1 MKRILSLLFIAIGV
15 VTLNAQ
21 DMTAKV
27 PMDPAVKIGK
37 LSNGLTYYVRS
48 NPKPENKVELRLA
61 IKAGSIL
68 EDEDQLGLAHFMEH
82 MNFNGTKSFEKNELV
97 DYLQS
102 LGVKFGADLNA
113 YTSFDETVYILPIPS
128 EDEEVLNQGFQILS
142 EWASATLL
150 KGKDIDEE
158 RGVVLEE
165 LRLRQGAN
173 DRMLQKNLPV
183 IAYKSKYADRL
194 PIGTKENLETFKH
207 ESLRRFFKDWY
218 RPDLMAVIAVG
229 DVDAAVLEAK
239 IKKYFGGI
247 KPVKNPRERPEFY
260 MENHEET
267 LISIATDK
275 EASFTQVQVAFKDKG
290 NTEITETVEDY
301 KASIIQRLFTQMIN
315 NRLNDLTNNENPPF
329 IYGYSYHGGTIVK
342 TKQAYQS
349 VAATSATGQLR
360 GLETLL
366 EENERVRR
374 FGFKESE
381 LKRAKKSILSGLER
395 AFKDKDKTESN
406 RLVGVYV
413 RNFLTGNPIPSID
426 WRFDIHK
433 KILPTITLSDVN
445 GVISKY
451 LRDDNRTVI
460 LTGPEKEGV
469 EKVTKQQVLDVLNS
483 IKNKELKPYEE
494 KEVADSMISDLPSSG
509 TIVSASKNDKIGTK
523 TFVLSNGA
531 TVTYKKTDFKND
543 EIVFDAFSFGGTS
556 LYSDEEVKAT
566 SFANGA
572 LSQAGV
578 NNFSVNDMRKMMSG
592 KIAYVF
598 PSISTY
604 SEGLSGSSTP
614 KDLEQLFQ
622 LVHLYFT
629 SLNKDETAFK
639 SYVNKQKSFLGN
651 LLANPNFFFSKEM
664 GDMMNEGNPRY
675 TGFPSAEKYE
685 SADYNL
691 AYKKY
696 LERFANAGDFKFY
709 FVGNIDEKKLM
720 EYAMKYIGSLPST
733 EERETYKVPS
743 FRPKTG
749 PIKKVIE
756 KGKDQK
762 SNVNI
767 IFQGETEY
775 SAKES
780 LELNALSEA
789 LKIKLTEKMREEA
802 GGVYTSSAR
811 GSISKVPYGRFSFSI
826 NFPCGP
832 ENVDKLIDI
841 AMTEVKSLIKN
852 GPTEKDLAKV
862 KEGYMNDYKE
872 NIKTNRYWLRQLRGT
887 DYFGYTADRSMTYED
902 RVNALTAKDLQKVAK
917 KYLDRDYI
925 LGILN
930 PEKQE

>member
-1 MKRILSLLFIAIGV
+1 MKKLLSILFVGLSVLSS
-15 VTLNAQ
+15 NAQ
-21 DMTAKV
+21 STDEKIPV
-27 PMDPAVKIGK
+27 DPSVKIGK
-37 LSNGLTYYVRS
+37 LSNGLTYYVKS

-68 EDEDQLGLAHFMEH
+68 EEEDQLGLAHFMEH
-82 MNFNGTKSFEKNELV
+82 MNFNGTKNFEKNELV

-113 YTSFDETVYILPIPS
+113 YTGFDETVYILPIPS
-128 EDEEVLNQGFQILS
+128 DNEETLNTGFQILADWS
-142 EWASATLL
+142 SAALL
-150 KGKDIDEE
+150 TGKDIDEE

-207 ESLRRFFKDWY
+207 ESLRRFFRDWY

-229 DVDAAVLEAK
+229 DVDASVLEAK
-239 IKKYFGGI
+239 IKEYFGPI
-247 KPVKNPRERPEFY
+247 KPAKNPRKRPEFF

-275 EASFTQVQVAFKDKG
+275 EASFTNVELSYKDEGDKKVMV
-290 NTEITETVEDY
+290 TLEDY
-301 KASIIQRLFTQMIN
+301 KESIIDRLFTQMIN
-315 NRLNDLTNNENPPF
+315 NRLDDLTNNEDPPF

-342 TKQAYQS
+342 TKEAYQC
-349 VAATSATGQLR
+349 VAATSASGQLR
-360 GLETLL
+360 GLQTLL

-374 FGFKESE
+374 FGFNKSE
-381 LKRAKKSILSGLER
+381 LKRAKKSIISSLEK
-395 AFKDKDKTESN
+395 AYKDRNKRESN
-406 RLVGVYV
+406 RIVGVYV
-413 RNFLTGNPIPSID
+413 SHFLSENPIPSIE

-433 KILPTITLSDVN
+433 QLLPTITLDDVN
-445 GVISKY
+445 GVIKKY
-451 LRDDNRTVI
+451 LKDENRTVV

-469 EKVTKQQVLDVLNS
+469 PKVTEQQVRDLLNS
-483 IKNKELKPYEE
+483 IKDKDIKPYEE
-494 KEVADSMISDLPSSG
+494 KEVADTLISDLPTKGS
-509 TIVSASKNDKIGTK
+509 IVSSSQNESLGTK

-556 LYSDEEVKAT
+556 LYTDKELKAT
-566 SFANGA
+566 AFANGA

-598 PSISTY
+598 PSISAY
-604 SEGLSGSSTP
+604 SEGLSGSASP
-614 KDLEQLFQ
+614 KDLEELFQ

-639 SYVNKQKSFLGN
+639 SFVNKQKSFLGN
-651 LLANPNFFFSKEM
+651 LLANPNFYFQKEM
-664 GDMMNEGNPRY
+664 SDFMNEGNPRY

-685 SADYNL
+685 SADYDL

-696 LERFANAGDFKFY
+696 QERFANAGDFKFY

-720 EYAMKYIGSLPST
+720 DFAMKYIGSLPST
-733 EERETYKVPS
+733 PERESYKVPT
-743 FRPKTG
+743 FRPKSG
-749 PIKKVIE
+749 AYKKVVE

-762 SNVNI
+762 SSVNI
-767 IFQGETEY
+767 IFQGEAEY
-775 SAKES
+775 SSKES
-780 LELNALSEA
+780 LELNALSEV
-789 LKIKLTEKMREEA
+789 LKIKLIEKMREEA
-802 GGVYTSSAR
+802 AGVYTSGAR
-811 GSISKVPYGRFSFSI
+811 GSLSKVPYGRFSFSI

-832 ENVDKLIDI
+832 ENVEKLTNI
-841 AMTEVKSLIKN
+841 ALSEVKSLIEN
-852 GPTEKDLAKV
+852 GPTDADLAKA
-862 KEGYMNDYKE
+862 KEGYLNDYKE

-887 DYFGYTADRSMTYED
+887 DYFGYKANRSLTYEE
-902 RVNALTAKDLQKVAK
+902 RVNALTKEDLQKVAK
-917 KYLDRDYI
+917 KYLDRGYM